1 MTALIC
7 GMSGVIIASVLLAQR
22 GRAMFIRRI
31 PGLSAIEEAVGRATE
46 MGRPIF
52 FSPGL
57 DGISI
62 VTLQALAI
70 LSYTVRLAA
79 TQGARVIVGLRD
91 PTVLPVA
98 EESVREAYTAVGRSE
113 DHRPEDVRFVS
124 DDQFAYALGTVGLMR
139 REKVATNFFFGG
151 FYAEALILTENGQA
165 LGALQVAG
173 CPDPTQIPFFIA
185 TCDYVVI
192 GDEYYAATAYLT
204 REPTL
209 TGSLV
214 GQDISKGVIIALIVL
229 GIAIATMLGDDAT
242 HNVLV
247 QLLANGEAGV
257 IQTIGG
263 FIRFFT
269 GRGG

>member
-1 MTALIC
+1 VGSLEHGNWFMTLLIC
-7 GMSGVIIASVLLAQR
+7 GMGGIIVASVMIAQR
-22 GRAMFIRRI
+22 GRTMFIRRI
-31 PGLSAIEEAVGRATE
+31 PGLAAIEEAVGRATE
-46 MGRPIF
+46 MGRPVF

-62 VTLQALAI
+62 TTLQALAI
-70 LSYTVRLAA
+70 LSYVIKLAA

-98 EESVREAYTAVGRSE
+98 EESVREAFTAVGRSA

-124 DDQFAYALGTVGLMR
+124 DDQFAYALGTVGLMQ

-173 CPDPTQIPFFIA
+173 TPDPTQIPFFIA

-214 GQDISKGVIIALIVL
+214 GQDISKAIIVGLIVL
-229 GIAIATMLGDDAT
+229 GIGLATALGGVTT
-242 HNVLV
+242 HHFLLN
-247 QLLANGEAGV
+247 LLA
-257 IQTIGG
+257 Q
-263 FIRFFT
+263 
-269 GRGG
+269 GR

>member
-1 MTALIC
+1 MGTLLHANWFMTALFG
-7 GMSGVIIASVLLAQR
+7 GMSAVIVASVLLAQR

-31 PGLSAIEEAVGRATE
+31 PGLSGIEEAVGRATE
-46 MGRPIF
+46 MGKPIF

-70 LSYTVRLAA
+70 LSHIVRLAA
-79 TQGARVIVGLRD
+79 ERMTRIIVGICD

-98 EESVREAYTAVGRSE
+98 EESVRETYDSVGRAE
-113 DHRPEDVRFVS
+113 AYRPEDVRFIS
-124 DDQFAYALGTVGLMR
+124 DQQFAYALGSVGLMT
-139 REKVATNFFFGG
+139 REQTATSFYFGLFF
-151 FYAEALILTENGQA
+151 AEALILTENGRA

-173 CPDPTQIPFFIA
+173 CPEPTQIPFFIA

-192 GDEYYAATAYLT
+192 GDEYYAASAYLT

-214 GQDISKGVIIALIVL
+214 GQDIVKAVLLALMLAGIVL
-229 GIAIATMLGDDAT
+229 VSVLGPAA
-242 HNVLV
+242 HLGQNFLV
-247 QLLANGEAGV
+247 DLLA
-257 IQTIGG
+257 Q
-263 FIRFFT
+263 
-269 GRGG
+269 GR

>member
-1 MTALIC
+1 MGSLEHGNWFMAALLG
-7 GMSGVIIASVLLAQR
+7 GMSAIIVISVLVAQR
-22 GRAMFIRRI
+22 GRVMFIRRI

-46 MGRPIF
+46 MGRPVF

-62 VTLQALAI
+62 TTLQALAI
-70 LSYTVRLAA
+70 LSYIVRLAA

-91 PTVLPVA
+91 ATVLPVA

-124 DDQFAYALGTVGLMR
+124 DDQFAYALGTVGLMQ

-151 FYAEALILTENGQA
+151 FYAEALILTENGHA

-173 CPDPTQIPFFIA
+173 TPDPTQVPFFIA

-192 GDEYYAATAYLT
+192 GDEYYAASAYLT

-214 GQDISKGVIIALIVL
+214 GQDISKALLIAIIVA
-229 GIAIATMLGDDAT
+229 GIAIATVLGPTEAS
-242 HNVLV
+242 HSFL
-247 QLLANGEAGV
+247 QHLLA
-257 IQTIGG
+257 Q
-263 FIRFFT
+263 
-269 GRGG
+269 GR

>member
-1 MTALIC
+1 MGSLEHANWFVTTLFC
-7 GMSGVIIASVLLAQR
+7 VMSGVIVLSVLLAQR
-22 GRAMFIRRI
+22 GRTMFIRRI
-31 PGLSAIEEAVGRATE
+31 PGLTAIEEAVGRATE

-70 LSYTVRLAA
+70 LAHIVRLAA
-79 TQGARVIVGLRD
+79 AQATRIIVGIRS
-91 PTVLPVA
+91 PTVFPIA
-98 EESVREAYTAVGRSE
+98 EEVVREAYDAAG
-113 DHRPEDVRFVS
+113 RPEAFRAEDIRFIS
-124 DDQFAYALGTVGLMR
+124 DEQFAYALGAVGLMS
-139 REKVATNFFFGG
+139 REQVATNFLFGG
-151 FYAEALILTENGQA
+151 FYAESLILTENGRV
-165 LGALQVAG
+165 LGALQIAG

-214 GQDISKGVIIALIVL
+214 GQDIVKAVLILLVLLGVGLATFFGSAGNEEHNFLIK
-229 GIAIATMLGDDAT
+229 
-242 HNVLV
+242 
-247 QLLANGEAGV
+247 LLS
-257 IQTIGG
+257 GG
-263 FIRFFT
+263 S
-269 GRGG
+269 

>member
-1 MTALIC
+1 MGSLEHANWFMTALLG
-7 GMSGVIIASVLLAQR
+7 GMSAIIIASVLLAQR

-31 PGLSAIEEAVGRATE
+31 PGLAAIEQAVGRATE

-57 DGISI
+57 DSISI
-62 VTLQALAI
+62 TTLQALAI
-70 LSYTVRLAA
+70 LSHIVRLAA
-79 TQGARVIVGLRD
+79 AQAARVIVGVRD

-98 EESVREAYTAVGRSE
+98 EESVREAFTASGHPE
-113 DHRPEDVRFVS
+113 AYRPEDVRFVS
-124 DDQFAYALGTVGLMR
+124 DDQFAYALGTVGLMQ
-139 REKVATNFFFGG
+139 RERVATNFFFGG

-192 GDEYYAATAYLT
+192 GDEYYAASAYLT

-214 GQDISKGVIIALIVL
+214 GQDIAKGIIVAIVL
-229 GIAIATMLGDDAT
+229 VGLGLATILGAGPT
-242 HNVLV
+242 QHSFLLG
-247 QLLANGEAGV
+247 LLA
-257 IQTIGG
+257 Q
-263 FIRFFT
+263 
-269 GRGG
+269 GR